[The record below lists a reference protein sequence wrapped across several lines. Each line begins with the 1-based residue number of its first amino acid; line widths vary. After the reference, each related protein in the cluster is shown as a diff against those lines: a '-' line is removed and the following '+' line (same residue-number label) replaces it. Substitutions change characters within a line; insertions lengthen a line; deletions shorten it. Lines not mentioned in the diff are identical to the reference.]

1 MRENSTICSR
11 PNTHDICSRDA
22 PVCAVVAT
30 CALDIIENDNL
41 VDLCA
46 QRGREFFEILG
57 PELKELHVVHRIH
70 QLDVMIEVDLI
81 SDTETR
87 IEQKPAL
94 SVAVGQDS

>member
-1 MRENSTICSR
+1 M
-11 PNTHDICSRDA
+11 
-22 PVCAVVAT
+22 
-30 CALDIIENDNL
+30 DIIENDNL

-94 SVAVGQDS
+94 SVAVGQDP